1 MLVNNH
7 FKLGYQIMHTKLFNK
22 PTLTLTKFY
31 QENPIQ
37 AVAILAGLNAEHQGG
52 NRVNQDE
59 AALIAVRLLN
69 QGMPAD
75 IAISSAVNR
84 VLQSTL

>member
-1 MLVNNH
+1 MQSKP
-7 FKLGYQIMHTKLFNK
+7 FKK

-31 QENPIQ
+31 SENPIQ
-37 AVAILAGLNAEHQGG
+37 AVAILAGLAAEQQGG